1 MIKKKGKGFG
11 REGEVIYWR
20 RASSAGLS
28 EQEISG
34 CLSCLHSTVDSQMV
48 NSGFVISFD
57 GNCFQCDIRSGTCKV
72 SYHFCRI
79 YISTE

>member
-1 MIKKKGKGFG
+1 MFVMFALNDG
-11 REGEVIYWR
+11 
-20 RASSAGLS
+20 
-28 EQEISG
+28 
-34 CLSCLHSTVDSQMV
+34 QMV

-79 YISTE
+79 YISIE